1 MSWPNRDG
9 GGAEARRGH
18 AAPARS
24 QLVGVHR
31 IDCRGPGDLSGVQA
45 LIDAGTL
52 VPADIVAVMGKT
64 EGNGCVNDHTREYA
78 SMAWSHLLAP
88 YLGCTPAEAAQR
100 VALVMSGG
108 TEGVLSPHF
117 TVFTRRWLD
126 EATPVRHSAPRLVIG
141 TAHTRDVAPH
151 EIGRMAQ
158 IEATAHAVRE
168 AMLQAGIQRVED
180 VHFVQVKCPLLTSTK
195 VRHALSQGIEPVTR
209 DTYES
214 MGYSRGASAL
224 GVALALEE
232 VPAAKVSD
240 AAVLRDWSLYS
251 GRASAS
257 AGIEL
262 DHNVVIVLGEAPGAA
277 SPYRIAHTVMRD
289 AVDAASV
296 RTLLR
301 ECFAI
306 DPDREDDGGDD
317 NDRAL
322 SGRLVNLLAKAEA
335 SPDGLVRGQRHT
347 MLNDSDINA
356 TRHARAVVGG
366 VLASIAGHTALYV
379 SGGAEHQGPAGG
391 GPVAA
396 ILHVE
401 DTV

>member
-1 MSWPNRDG
+1 MSQPNHT
-9 GGAEARRGH
+9 AAR
-18 AAPARS
+18 P
-24 QLVGVHR
+24 QQVGVHR

-88 YLGCTPAEAAQR
+88 HLGCTPLEAAQR

-126 EATPVRHSAPRLVIG
+126 EATPVRHNAPRLVIG

-195 VRHALSQGIEPVTR
+195 VQQSLREGREPATR

-232 VPAAKVSD
+232 VPAAKVND

-296 RTLLR
+296 RGLLR

-306 DPDREDDGGDD
+306 DPDEDDE
-317 NDRAL
+317 AL
-322 SGRLVNLLAKAEA
+322 SGRLVNLLAKAES

-366 VLASIAGHTALYV
+366 VLASITGHTALYV

-401 DTV
+401 DAV

>member
-1 MSWPNRDG
+1 MSLPSST
-9 GGAEARRGH
+9 AARPQR
-18 AAPARS
+18 
-24 QLVGVHR
+24 VGVHR

-52 VPADIVAVMGKT
+52 VPGDIVAVMGKT

-88 YLGCTPAEAAQR
+88 HLGCTPAEAAQR

-117 TVFTRRWLD
+117 TVFTRRWLETD
-126 EATPVRHSAPRLVIG
+126 APVRHGAPRLVIG
-141 TAHTRDVAPH
+141 TAHTRDFAPT

-158 IEATAHAVRE
+158 IEATAQAVRE
-168 AMLQAGIQRVED
+168 AMAQAGIQRVQD

-195 VRHALSQGIEPVTR
+195 VQQALAEQQEPATR

-232 VPAAKVSD
+232 VPAAKVGD

-306 DPDREDDGGDD
+306 DPDREGHDSDE
-317 NDRAL
+317 AL
-322 SGRLVNLLAKAEA
+322 SGRLVNLLAKAES

-401 DTV
+401 DAV

>member
-1 MSWPNRDG
+1 MTAHP
-9 GGAEARRGH
+9 
-18 AAPARS
+18 
-24 QLVGVHR
+24 QTVGVYR
-31 IDCRGPGDLSGVQA
+31 ITCKGPADLSGVQA
-45 LIDAGTL
+45 LVDAGTL
-52 VPADIVAVMGKT
+52 KPDEIVAVMGKT

-78 SMAWSHLLAP
+78 AMAWSQWLAAHLK
-88 YLGCTPAEAAQR
+88 CTPDEAAQR

-117 TVFTRRWLD
+117 TVFTRRWLP
-126 EATPVRHSAPRLVIG
+126 EAPPPRKGAPPRLVIG
-141 TAHTRDVAPH
+141 TAQTRAFAPH
-151 EIGRMAQ
+151 ELGRMAQ
-158 IEATAHAVRE
+158 IEATAQAVRE
-168 AMLQAGIQRVED
+168 AMAQAGIRRLAD
-180 VHFVQVKCPLLTSTK
+180 VHFVQVKCPLLTSADVQT
-195 VRHALSQGIEPVTR
+195 ALQAGHEPVTR

-224 GVALALEE
+224 GVALALDE
-232 VPAAKVSD
+232 VPAQALSD
-240 AAVLRDWSLYS
+240 EAVLRDWSLYS
-251 GRASAS
+251 GCASVS
-257 AGIEL
+257 AGIEV
-262 DHNVVIVLGEAPGAA
+262 DHNVVIVLGEVPGAV
-277 SPYRIAHTVMRD
+277 SPYRIAHTVMTD
-289 AVDAASV
+289 AVDGSAV

-306 DPDREDDGGDD
+306 DPDRDD
-317 NDRAL
+317 AVQA
-322 SGRLVNLLAKAEA
+322 GRLVNLLAKAES
-335 SPDGLVRGQRHT
+335 SPNGLVRGQRHT

-401 DTV
+401 DAV